1 MAVETYRRKPSKV
14 RAIQWSGDNLGE
26 LMEFV
31 GESLLTPGVGIA
43 VRTANG
49 PVPVEVGS
57 WVATRVPE
65 GSADFYPIVDSEFQ
79 TLYDLDGEG

>member
-14 RAIQWSGDNLGE
+14 RAIQWTGANLGE
-26 LMEFV
+26 LMEF
-31 GESLLTPGVGIA
+31 GGTSLVTAGVGIA

-49 PVPVEVGS
+49 PVLVEMGS

-79 TLYDLDGEG
+79 MLYDLDGEG

>member
-1 MAVETYRRKPSKV
+1 MTVETYRRKPSKV
-14 RAIQWSGDNLGE
+14 RAIQWTGDNLGE
-26 LMEFV
+26 LREFV
-31 GESLLTPGVGIA
+31 GTSLLAPGVGIA

-49 PVPVEVGS
+49 PVPVEIGS

-79 TLYDLDGEG
+79 TLYELDGEG